1 MTDDEIGAELRAALE
16 ALIAEADANPS
27 GRGRAMTEAERDALL
42 WVTDREGVR
51 PDPVLN
57 YPSVSMATRTTMH

>member
-1 MTDDEIGAELRAALE
+1 MTDDEVGAELRAALE
-16 ALIAEADANPS
+16 ALIVEANANPS

-57 YPSVSMATRTTMH
+57 YPSVSLAVRTRLH